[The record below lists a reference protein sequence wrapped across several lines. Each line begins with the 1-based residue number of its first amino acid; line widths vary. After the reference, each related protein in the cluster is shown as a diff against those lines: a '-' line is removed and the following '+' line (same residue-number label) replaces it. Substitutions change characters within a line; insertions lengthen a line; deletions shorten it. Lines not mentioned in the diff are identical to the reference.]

1 MIVVSGSGTP
11 YAVIGA
17 TYPAGS
23 TCTCT
28 NGTRT
33 VTLKDTSGTGLF
45 KIPYAGTWTVTA
57 TNGTDTVS
65 QAVTISVKGQVETV
79 TLDYGLYI
87 IKNGKIQS
95 IGFSTQ
101 LRTSYS
107 MTLTQG
113 SGSITL
119 KSTNTAKYS
128 GLAADSKIDVSKY
141 TTLYCKATATKAS
154 SVRFGLYSSI
164 SSNQP
169 SPVISTELG
178 TAYTTVPTLDL
189 SAMTGEYYVGIDVY
203 ANMSTATATVTDFWL
218 E

>member
-65 QAVTISVKGQVETV
+65 QSVTITVKGQVETV
-79 TLDYGLYI
+79 TLDYVPYI

-119 KSTNTAKYS
+119 DAKTANKYC

-141 TTLYCKATATKAS
+141 TTLYCKATANKAS
-154 SVRFGLYSSI
+154 AVRFGLYSSI

-169 SPVISTELG
+169 SPVISTELD

-189 SAMTGEYYVGIDVY
+189 SAMTGEYYVGIDIHLSV
-203 ANMSTATATVTDFWL
+203 TTTTATVTDFWL

>member
-23 TCTCT
+23 TCTCAC
-28 NGTRT
+28 GTRT
-33 VTLKDTSGTGLF
+33 LTLKDTSGTGLF

-57 TNGTDTVS
+57 TNGTDTAS
-65 QAVTISVKGQVETV
+65 QAVTISAKGQVETV
-79 TLDYGLYI
+79 TLEYTYI
-87 IKNGKIQS
+87 IRNGVITQ

-101 LRTSYS
+101 LRTGYS
-107 MTLTQG
+107 MTATQG

-119 KSTNTAKYS
+119 ASPDAKYC

-154 SVRFGLYSSI
+154 SVRFGLYTAI
-164 SSNQP
+164 SSSQP
-169 SPVISTELG
+169 SPVSSTELS
-178 TAYTTVPTLDL
+178 TAYTTVPSLDL
-189 SAMTGEYYVGIDVY
+189 SALTGEYYVGIDIH
-203 ANMSTATATVTDFWL
+203 ANTSTVSATVTDFWF

>member
-17 TYPAGS
+17 TYPSGS
-23 TCTCT
+23 TCTCKC
-28 NGTRT
+28 GTRT

-57 TNGTDTVS
+57 TNGTDTAS
-65 QAVTISVKGQVETV
+65 KAVTISAKGQVETV
-79 TLDYGLYI
+79 ELEYTYI
-87 IKNGKIQS
+87 IRSGVITQ

-101 LRTSYS
+101 LRTGYS
-107 MTLTQG
+107 MTVAQG

-119 KSTNTAKYS
+119 DAKTAAKYC

-141 TTLYCKATATKAS
+141 TTLYCKATATKES
-154 SVRFGLYSSI
+154 SVRFGLYSTI
-164 SSNQP
+164 SSSQP
-169 SPVISTELG
+169 SPVSSTVLS
-178 TAYTTVPTLDL
+178 TAYTTVPSLDL
-189 SAMTGEYYVGIDVY
+189 SALSGEYYVGIDIH
-203 ANMSTATATVTDFWL
+203 ANVSTVTATVTDFWF

>member
-65 QAVTISVKGQVETV
+65 QSVTISVKGQVETV

-95 IGFSTQ
+95 IGLSKQ
-101 LRTSYS
+101 LRSGYKLNVTDGDTAATLKYGTSGYTSAVVTDSPIDLTKWSTLYCDGIATGTSYS
-107 MTLTQG
+107 FVV
-113 SGSITL
+113 
-119 KSTNTAKYS
+119 TNNVSSYTTFTSMAAIPTAFTTTP
-128 GLAADSKIDVSKY
+128 AIDVS
-141 TTLYCKATATKAS
+141 
-154 SVRFGLYSSI
+154 
-164 SSNQP
+164 Q
-169 SPVISTELG
+169 
-178 TAYTTVPTLDL
+178 L
-189 SAMTGEYYVGIDVY
+189 SGEYYVGFYYKQGNI
-203 ANMSTATATVTDFWL
+203 TASIPNFWL